1 MTTSEQIKTIKK
13 KLELLKKQDSGL
25 KVFGAF
31 SHGYKLNP
39 PIKKKLIKRFETSY
53 GIKLPEGYRAFIYE
67 LGDGGAGPYYGLEPL
82 RHSTKKD
89 LDYKD
94 KSGYMHPSKP
104 FPLTEAWN
112 MEYEP
117 DSREERKYFSDKW
130 LQGLLRICNYGC
142 GLSLNLVV
150 NGSEYGHIWVD
161 DRGNDGGLYPDNH
174 FGQTGR
180 TKFLDWYELWL
191 DQSLE
196 ETSVKP

>member
-1 MTTSEQIKTIKK
+1 MEEPRAWSFIKK
-13 KLELLKKQDSGL
+13 TPRQF
-25 KVFGAF
+25 FG
-31 SHGYKLNP
+31 HQRPG
-39 PIKKKLIKRFETSY
+39 T
-53 GIKLPEGYRAFIYE
+53 
-67 LGDGGAGPYYGLEPL
+67 
-82 RHSTKKD
+82 
-89 LDYKD
+89 
-94 KSGYMHPSKP
+94 
-104 FPLTEAWN
+104 WN
-112 MEYEP
+112 TNQKP

-196 ETSVKP
+196 ETSDKP